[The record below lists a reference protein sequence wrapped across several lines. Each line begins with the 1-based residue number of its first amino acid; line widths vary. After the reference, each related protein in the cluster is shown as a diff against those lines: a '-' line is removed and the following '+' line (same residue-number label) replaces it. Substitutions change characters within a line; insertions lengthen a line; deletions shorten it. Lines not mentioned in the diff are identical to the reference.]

1 MDGCDVDGCGSML
14 PQMGAPSPLITAG
27 RDPGQLGGQHAAVP
41 LVQLVVALG
50 AGRIEIRS
58 LPASAYLAAPS

>member
-1 MDGCDVDGCGSML
+1 VL
-14 PQMGAPSPLITAG
+14 RA
-27 RDPGQLGGQHAAVP
+27 RD
-41 LVQLVVALG
+41 ALG